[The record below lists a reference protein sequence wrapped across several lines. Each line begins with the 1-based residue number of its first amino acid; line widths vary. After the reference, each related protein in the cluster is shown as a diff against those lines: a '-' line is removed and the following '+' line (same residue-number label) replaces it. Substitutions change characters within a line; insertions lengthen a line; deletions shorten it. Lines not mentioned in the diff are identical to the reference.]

1 MYRLTE
7 TEKKAPDYSY
17 TEEFETQEEAYNR
30 MMDLYH
36 SFAIDTDANAV
47 VTAVLGFKSHWGVD
61 LNEFDGVNEY
71 VTASLEAILA
81 KGIRE
86 AIKEIVD

>member
-47 VTAVLGFKSHWGVD
+47 VTAIYFDNSAFVEYTDGNVLNWNIEEV
-61 LNEFDGVNEY
+61 
-71 VTASLEAILA
+71 
-81 KGIRE
+81 
-86 AIKEIVD
+86 